1 MRTFALLLVIITA
14 CGKSKPTESH
24 EGSAAVAP
32 APTEASAPAKAPAA
46 TGSSLAL
53 DHMTMLE
60 PDAVAGERL
69 TDADALTNVIKQATN
84 AVIAYDAA
92 HAGALPADVDVV
104 IVVRAN
110 ATRAWVVGP
119 SGDLAMPDLTASLA
133 KLPAIPVK
141 ESVVGIVATLVR
153 AGTEPAKRGPYLP
166 ASWKA
171 AAGPGGGSV
180 DDVIEKAWPR

>member
-1 MRTFALLLVIITA
+1 MRTFALLLVIIAA
-14 CGKSKPTESH
+14 CGKSKPAQGH
-24 EGSAAVAP
+24 EGSAGSATVAP
-32 APTEASAPAKAPAA
+32 AATEAPAA

-53 DHMTMLE
+53 DHLTMLE
-60 PDAVAGERL
+60 PDAVAGERV

-84 AVIAYDAA
+84 VVIAYDAA
-92 HAGALPADVDVV
+92 HAGALPADLDVV
-104 IVVRAN
+104 VVVRAN

-119 SGDLAMPDLTASLA
+119 SGDLAMPDLTAALA

-141 ESVVGIVATLVR
+141 ESVVGVVATLVR